1 MMIGVQK
8 IQWGL
13 FMKLSQNV
21 SAKPGGSKLVDPYVH
36 VAKPQNP
43 ELPSKQTPFEK
54 LNELSE
60 QLDNVARYST
70 YTPSLTELRA
80 RRNEAQ
86 MRHEILV
93 LEQQVLDEFAPA
105 LGPNSNNPVDKG
117 RLAKERVKEATTY
130 NIYYSDSPRRLDEF
144 L

>member
-1 MMIGVQK
+1 
-8 IQWGL
+8 
-13 FMKLSQNV
+13 MKLSQNV
-21 SAKPGGSKLVDPYVH
+21 SAKPSGSKLVDPYVH

-54 LNELSE
+54 LKELSE
-60 QLDNVARYST
+60 HLDNVARYST
-70 YTPSLTELRA
+70 YTPSPAELKT

-93 LEQQVLDEFAPA
+93 LEQQELDEYVPA
-105 LGPNSNNPVDKG
+105 LGPNSNNPFDKD
-117 RLAKERVKEATTY
+117 RH
-130 NIYYSDSPRRLDEF
+130 LDEF